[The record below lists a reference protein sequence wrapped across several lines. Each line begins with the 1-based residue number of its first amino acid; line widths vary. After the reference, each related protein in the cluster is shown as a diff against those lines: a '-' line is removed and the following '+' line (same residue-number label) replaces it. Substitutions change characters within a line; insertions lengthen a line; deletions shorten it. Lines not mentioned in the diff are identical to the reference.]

1 MELFFYFGLFGLINF
16 RLMLKNLLKNKT
28 NLFFVI
34 LLSLLLIAIRAF
46 EDSLFYDP
54 FLNYFKDNYTNLPL
68 PKINMI
74 KLFFSL
80 GFRFYLNSMISL
92 GLLYLIFHDSKI
104 MKFSIFLFSFFGI
117 LLMVT
122 FFFVLIKFGEENKM
136 TLFYI
141 RRFIIQ
147 PLFLILF
154 IPAFYYQ
161 KKMK

>member
-1 MELFFYFGLFGLINF
+1 
-16 RLMLKNLLKNKT
+16 MLKKLLENKT
-28 NLFFVI
+28 NLLFGLV
-34 LLSLLLIAIRAF
+34 LLLLLILIRAF
-46 EDSLFYDP
+46 EDTLFYDP
-54 FLNYFKDNYTNLPL
+54 FLDYFKENYTCLPL
-68 PKINMI
+68 PKLNSI

-92 GLLYLIFHDSKI
+92 GLLYLIFCDSKI
-104 MKFSIFLFSFFGI
+104 IKFSIFLYSILGI
-117 LLMVT
+117 ITMVS
-122 FFFVLIKFGEENKM
+122 FFFVLIKFGEEHKM

-161 KKMK
+161 RKLK